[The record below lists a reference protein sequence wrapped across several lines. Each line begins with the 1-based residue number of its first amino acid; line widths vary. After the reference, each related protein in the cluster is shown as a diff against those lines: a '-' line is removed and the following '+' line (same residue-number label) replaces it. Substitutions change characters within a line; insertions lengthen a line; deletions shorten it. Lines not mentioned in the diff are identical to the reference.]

1 MAIGHLN
8 DLVAALAAA
17 SLASGLLKG
26 PNGCLLTNIS
36 ERSRHCGV
44 LEARNEYMRLDKRP
58 STDSFASSPGAACSG
73 GDSESE
79 VTRSRTRP
87 ATLDAVSVWGNLATS
102 KSVRTVWR

>member
-58 STDSFASSPGAACSG
+58 STDSFAFACI
-73 GDSESE
+73 
-79 VTRSRTRP
+79 V
-87 ATLDAVSVWGNLATS
+87 A
-102 KSVRTVWR
+102 WRRLQRR